1 MEKDMKNNMEK
12 NMEIGTTFNSIKE
25 FLKIIENNGFSY
37 AATVDYE
44 NDIDENDIDGNDIDG
59 NDIDGNDIDGNDI
72 DGNNIGDTDIDEMRN
87 IDSEKNSKKIG
98 DMSVIDESEI
108 EDNSIIFIDLF
119 KSNQYIETV
128 IFQKNDYG
136 YEIVAKCDVPLCD

>member
-44 NDIDENDIDGNDIDG
+44 NDIDE